1 MISGLKSRIKIYRML
16 SVSALGLCIGTIAS
30 FSTIG
35 FVELVEWLNQLLLV
49 HSDSRNDIDSVT
61 LHLVT
66 IAILGGGGLL
76 VGLMLRYGV
85 KQKRSLGPADTILSV
100 QLRDEPPDVRSGM
113 VSTFAAILSLGCGAS
128 VGQYGPIVYLGTV
141 TGQLA
146 RKLNLGIS
154 DIRSIVIACG
164 VAAAISTAF
173 NAPIAALI
181 FTHEVILRHYSL
193 RIFTAVTVAS
203 ACGYIVANVV
213 FKHPPLFLF
222 EYHSGLYTGEF
233 FLFALEGIFCGVIA
247 VLFMKALQK
256 SSEISAAIRIP
267 APVKPM
273 IAGIVLALVA
283 IPLPEVLG
291 AGQEILRQASEP
303 GSFTALQLWSLLI
316 TKLLVTAMCIGFG
329 FAGGIIF
336 PSLVVGILFGAFF
349 AVTVPPF
356 VLDQQIGLSIYAISG
371 MVAVASPV
379 IGAPLTALLI
389 IFEITRNYEVT
400 IAAMVTLVF
409 ANLVSYHW
417 YGRSLFDTQLLKRG
431 VDLSYGR
438 DRAYLQHQ
446 KISEFDPKLLPIL
459 STEATIKQ
467 IHENLDMGEVF
478 VIVDEENQ
486 FIGAIETRVLSQLT
500 NGRNIKEL
508 IDIDFL
514 TFNEH
519 TSLWL
524 AMEKLRSF
532 ETANIPVIH
541 SISGQY
547 LGAISKTK
555 VINNYLD
562 AIHDLRRE
570 EHEA

>member
-30 FSTIG
+30 FATIG
-35 FVELVEWLNQLLLV
+35 FVELVSWLNQLLLV
-49 HSDSRNDIDSVT
+49 HPESRSNIDSTT
-61 LHLVT
+61 LHLMT

-76 VGLMLRYGV
+76 VGLILRYGV
-85 KQKRSLGPADTILSV
+85 RQQRALGPADTILSV
-100 QLRDEPPDVRSGM
+100 QLRDDPPDVRSGM
-113 VSTFAAILSLGCGAS
+113 VSTFASILSLGCGAS

-141 TGQLA
+141 TGQIA
-146 RKLNLGIS
+146 RKLNLGIA

-181 FTHEVILRHYSL
+181 FTHEVVLRHYSL

-203 ACGYIVANVV
+203 VCGYIVANVV
-213 FKHPPLFLF
+213 FKHPPLFLI

-233 FLFALEGIFCGVIA
+233 FLFAIEGIACGIIA

-256 SSEISAAIRIP
+256 SSEISATIRLP

-291 AGQEILRQASEP
+291 AGQDILREASAP
-303 GSFTALQLWSLLI
+303 GSFTAFELWTLLI
-316 TKLLVTAMCIGFG
+316 AKLLVTAMCIGFG

-336 PSLVVGILFGAFF
+336 PALVVGTLFGAFF
-349 AVTVPPF
+349 ATTVPPF
-356 VLDQQIGLSIYAISG
+356 ILDQHIGLSIYAISG

-417 YGRSLFDTQLLKRG
+417 YGRSLFDTQLFQRG
-431 VDLSYGR
+431 VDLSFGR
-438 DRAYLQHQ
+438 DRAYLQHN
-446 KISEFDPKLLPIL
+446 KISGYDLTLMPRLESGTTVGEF
-459 STEATIKQ
+459 SG
-467 IHENLDMGEVF
+467 N
-478 VIVDEENQ
+478 VDSADVNVVTNNDGK
-486 FIGAIETRVLSQLT
+486 FIGAVATQVIRLATSDRKIE
-500 NGRNIKEL
+500 EL
-508 IDIDFL
+508 IDSDFPV
-514 TFNEH
+514 FYEN
-519 TSLWL
+519 TSLWQ
-524 AMEKLRSF
+524 AMEKLRSCH
-532 ETANIPVIH
+532 AVNIPVIH
-541 SISGQY
+541 SSNGEF
-547 LGAISKTK
+547 LGAMSKTA
-555 VINNYLD
+555 VINHYLD
-562 AIHDLRRE
+562 AVHDLRRE